1 MLHCNCHV
9 VNVPLVG
16 SFPNNN
22 HSNQMTMVK
31 PSGSKQGERH
41 SVLPCIYPGQARS
54 IYWRLGQVDLGDGL
68 AKSSAQTCGLVSKY
82 CNVACK
88 HASKRVFV
96 IILTYIQ

>member
-22 HSNQMTMVK
+22 SNQMTMVK
-31 PSGSKQGERH
+31 PSG
-41 SVLPCIYPGQARS
+41 IYPGQARS

-68 AKSSAQTCGLVSKY
+68 ATSSAQTGGLVSKY
-82 CNVACK
+82 YNVACK
-88 HASKRVFV
+88 HKRVFV
-96 IILTYIQ
+96 